1 MGMARPR
8 PGTDSLRTYRA
19 KRDFDVTSEPSGASR
34 TKTTKPA
41 TKKPTKKPGALR
53 FVVQKHDASRLHY
66 DFRLE
71 HDGVLWSWAVP
82 KGPSL
87 DPSIKRLAART
98 EDHPL
103 DYRTF
108 EGVIPEGQ
116 YGAGAVIVWDEGT
129 WTGEDDTAKDPAAAI
144 TKGHLKFTL
153 KGKKLN
159 GGFHLVRLKKKES
172 EKESWLLFKRG
183 DATSSERDITKDAP
197 MSARTG
203 KTLEEV
209 AKHPSKVWRS
219 NRSDAAKPKRRAKAA
234 PVSSEDSIESTL
246 AGLNVGVKLTNL
258 DKVLYPDVGIT
269 KGQLIAYYASVA
281 APMLRA
287 IAGRPL
293 SLLRCPDGIGTK
305 GFFQK
310 HANATTQEAIH
321 RKPITEGGKPTNAM
335 YVDDAR
341 GLIALG
347 QMGVLEVHTWM
358 THLDHLEKPDQLT
371 IDLDPAEGV
380 GIERV
385 IETAV
390 VIRERLS
397 ALGLKSFAKITGGKG
412 VHVVAP
418 LTPHHDWD
426 THKAFALALVQRL
439 ADEDPD
445 HLVINARKA
454 VRKGKIFLDYLR
466 NGRGATAIACFSP
479 RARAGAPVALPVT
492 WKELESGIDPAGFS
506 LGEAVSRIEGRDP
519 WAGYEATKQRLT
531 KKMIGSV

>member
-1 MGMARPR
+1 MARAR
-8 PGTDSLRTYRA
+8 PGSDSLRTYHAR
-19 KRDFDVTSEPSGASR
+19 RDFDVTSEPSGQTRKSAVK
-34 TKTTKPA
+34 KTPKNA
-41 TKKPTKKPGALR
+41 ARMAAALR

-71 HDGVLWSWAVP
+71 HEGVLWSWAVP

-87 DPSIKRLAART
+87 DPAIKRLAART

-116 YGAGAVIVWDEGT
+116 YGAGTVIVWDEGT
-129 WTGEDDTAKDPAAAI
+129 WQGEDDTEKDAAAAMA
-144 TKGHLKFTL
+144 KGHLKFTL
-153 KGKKLN
+153 KGTKLN
-159 GGFHLVRLKKKES
+159 GGFHLVRLKPKRAAKGKD
-172 EKESWLLFKRG
+172 KESWLLFKIDDDGSR
-183 DATSSERDITKDAP
+183 EIDITEDAP
-197 MSARTG
+197 KSARSG
-203 KTLEEV
+203 KTLDEV
-209 AKHPSKVWRS
+209 AKHPARVWQSDRAEKARSKER
-219 NRSDAAKPKRRAKAA
+219 
-234 PVSSEDSIESTL
+234 EGSIEETL
-246 AGLNVGVKLTNL
+246 AELNVGVKLTNL
-258 DKVLYPDVGIT
+258 EKVLYPEAGIT

-281 APMLRA
+281 EPMLRA

-293 SLLRCPDGIGTK
+293 SLLRCPDGHTAK

-310 HANATTQEAIH
+310 HANATTPDAIH
-321 RKPITEGGKPTNAM
+321 HAKIREGGKATNAM
-335 YVDDAR
+335 YVDDVA

-347 QMGVLEVHTWM
+347 QLGVLEVHTWLC
-358 THLDHLEKPDQLT
+358 HLDRLEKPNQLA

-380 GIERV
+380 PFDRV

-390 VIRERLS
+390 LIRDRLS
-397 ALGLKSFAKITGGKG
+397 ELGLKSFAKITGGKG

-426 THKAFALALVQRL
+426 THKGFALALVTEL
-439 ADEDPD
+439 AANDPN

-479 RARAGAPVALPVT
+479 RARPGAPVALPVT
-492 WKELESGIDPAGFS
+492 WKELEEGLDPAGFS
-506 LGEAVSRIEGRDP
+506 FADALERIERRDP
-519 WAGYEATKQRLT
+519 WSGYDTCRQRLT
-531 KKMIGSV
+531 KKILSGV